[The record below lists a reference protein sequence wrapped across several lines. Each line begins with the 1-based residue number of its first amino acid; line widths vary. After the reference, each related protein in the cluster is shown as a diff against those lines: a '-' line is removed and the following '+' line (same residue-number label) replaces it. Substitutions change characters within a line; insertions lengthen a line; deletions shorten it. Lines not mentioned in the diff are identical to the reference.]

1 MYRAFTARIAG
12 MLAMALALT
21 AGNCNPD
28 AYSLYLLKN
37 YGSVRGEM
45 FDVGNDSFAVLD
57 KPQEN
62 RMIVAHASN
71 FYPLDKWRQV
81 AAAFLERDGRD
92 CDIAQTHPVT
102 PRQIEFYYLCG

>member
-1 MYRAFTARIAG
+1 MVMVLGAG
-12 MLAMALALT
+12 
-21 AGNCNPD
+21 GCNPD
-28 AYSLYLLKN
+28 AYSLYVLEN

-45 FDVGNDSFAVLD
+45 FDVGDDSFAVLD

-71 FYPLDKWRQV
+71 FYPLDEWRQV

-92 CDIAQTHPVT
+92 CDITQTHPVT